1 MKAAVLRKPFDIVIQ
16 DLPTPKIG
24 RDEVLIKV
32 VACSICG
39 SDLHCYDGLK
49 PIYPKLLGHEIAGV
63 VARVGEDVKGVRIG
77 ERVSPD
83 EDIRCGA
90 CRWCTSGRS
99 NLCVK
104 ITGLGRAVMD
114 SAYNGG
120 YAEYVRVP
128 AVNLHSIPD
137 NIPFEQACVAQT
149 LGVAYHAV
157 VDRGNIQPGE
167 FAVVLGAGPI
177 GLSALAA
184 AKAFD
189 AKVLIT
195 DVVPHRLEVAKRMM
209 ADFVVDTSKED
220 LVKRVMDLT
229 AGVGADKVFECVGGH
244 AHDVTLKQAMEVART
259 AGRIVVVGMV
269 STPPYKQIDLG
280 KMYRW
285 EVELVASRGS
295 NTRIGATLKLM
306 GEGKIDV
313 SPMITHIMPLE
324 EVRRGLD
331 LMYKKAENVVKV
343 VLKP

>member
-1 MKAAVLRKPFDIVIQ
+1 MKAAVLRKPFDIIIEDV
-16 DLPTPKIG
+16 PTPKIG

-39 SDLHCYDGLK
+39 SDLHSYDGLK
-49 PIYPKLLGHEIAGV
+49 SIFPKLMGHEIAGI
-63 VARVGEDVKGVRIG
+63 VAQVGEDVKGVKIG

-90 CRWCTSGRS
+90 CRWCLSGRS

-104 ITGLGRAVMD
+104 ITGLGRTVMD
-114 SAYNGG
+114 SGYNGG
-120 YAEYVRVP
+120 YAEYLRVP

-149 LGVAYHAV
+149 LGVSYHAV

-167 FAVVLGAGPI
+167 FVVVLGAGPI
-177 GLSALAA
+177 GLSALAV
-184 AKAFD
+184 AKSFD

-195 DVVPHRLEVAKRMM
+195 DIVPHRLEVAKKMR

-229 AGVGADKVFECVGGH
+229 AGEGADKVFECVGGP
-244 AHDVTLKQAMEVART
+244 AHDVTLRQAADVVRT
-259 AGRIVVVGMV
+259 AGRIVVVGMI
-269 STPPYKQIDLG
+269 STPPYKQINLE
-280 KMYRW
+280 KMYRS

-313 SPMITHIMPLE
+313 SPMITHIIPLE
-324 EVRRGLD
+324 EVGRGLE
-331 LMYKKAENVVKV
+331 LMHKKAENVVKV

>member
-1 MKAAVLRKPFDIVIQ
+1 
-16 DLPTPKIG
+16 
-24 RDEVLIKV
+24 
-32 VACSICG
+32 
-39 SDLHCYDGLK
+39 
-49 PIYPKLLGHEIAGV
+49 
-63 VARVGEDVKGVRIG
+63 
-77 ERVSPD
+77 
-83 EDIRCGA
+83 
-90 CRWCTSGRS
+90 
-99 NLCVK
+99 
-104 ITGLGRAVMD
+104 MD

-128 AVNLHSIPD
+128 AVNLHRIPD
-137 NIPFEQACVAQT
+137 KIPFEQACVAQT

-195 DVVPHRLEVAKRMM
+195 DVVPHRLEVAKKMK

>member
-1 MKAAVLRKPFDIVIQ
+1 VDK
-16 DLPTPKIG
+16 
-24 RDEVLIKV
+24 
-32 VACSICG
+32 
-39 SDLHCYDGLK
+39 
-49 PIYPKLLGHEIAGV
+49 
-63 VARVGEDVKGVRIG
+63 VGEDVRGVRIG

-83 EDIRCGA
+83 EDIRCGE
-90 CRWCTSGRS
+90 CRWCLSGRS

-114 SAYNGG
+114 ASYNGG

-128 AVNLHSIPD
+128 AVNLHRIPN

-149 LGVAYHAV
+149 LGVSYHAV

-195 DVVPHRLEVAKRMM
+195 DVVPYRLEVAKKMG

-229 AGVGADKVFECVGGH
+229 AGEGADKVFECVGGH
-244 AHDVTLKQAMEVART
+244 AHDVTLKQAMEVVRT

-285 EVELVASRGS
+285 EVELVSSRGS
-295 NTRIGATLKLM
+295 NTRIGATLELM
-306 GEGKIDV
+306 GKGKIDV
-313 SPMITHIMPLE
+313 SPMITHIIPLE
-324 EVRRGLD
+324 DVKRGLE
-331 LMYKKAENVVKV
+331 LMDKKTENVVKV